1 MSLYDAFTSVKSG
14 EIEKN
19 VHFFSFYERY
29 LASYKNRPCVL
40 FLIIDEPHAQAQ
52 AEMWVRYL
60 GAFSKIVCLTNGYK
74 DQDQIAFRAGNLDNP
89 LFRKQLV
96 IEFGAP
102 DIVIDDGSHLPED
115 TISSFENLNAI
126 IKNNGLY
133 FIEDTYTSYW
143 KNYKGS
149 LGDPG
154 TILGY
159 AKDLIDEMH
168 AHHTGQVI
176 PPNSFSENVQSIHI
190 YDGLLVFEYG
200 RYLDRRSVKN
210 F

>member
-19 VHFFSFYERY
+19 VHFFSIYERY
-29 LASYKNRPCVL
+29 LASYRHRPCIL

-52 AEMWVRYL
+52 AKMWARYL
-60 GAFSKIVCLTNGYK
+60 GAFSKIICLTDGNRDEG
-74 DQDQIAFRAGNLDNP
+74 QIAFRNGNLDDST
-89 LFRKQLV
+89 FKKQLI

-102 DIVIDDGSHLPED
+102 DIVIDDGSHLPEE
-115 TISSFENLNAI
+115 TISGFENLNSI
-126 IKNNGLY
+126 VKNNGLY

-143 KNYKGS
+143 DNYKGS
-149 LGDPG
+149 LGEPR

-159 AKDLIDEMH
+159 TKDLIDEIH
-168 AHHTGQVI
+168 AHHTGQEI
-176 PPNSFSENVQSIHI
+176 PPNAFSENVQSIHI

-200 RYLDRRSVKN
+200 QYLDRRSIKN